1 MTAAVEMNRIDP
13 VMTSPVPVNPTRSIE
28 ELIDEAIAYG
38 DAGNFQAAVIS
49 LNEAILSS
57 PYDPRLYAMRG
68 GCLAIMGNYDA
79 ALADSTHAI
88 SLNPDPEVLGLI
100 YLTMAGC
107 YGMRGDM
114 EAGMMY
120 LRLSAELGNEEA
132 RELLAEAEA
141 EGIFR

>member
-1 MTAAVEMNRIDP
+1 M
-13 VMTSPVPVNPTRSIE
+13 
-28 ELIDEAIAYG
+28 
-38 DAGNFQAAVIS
+38 IS

-57 PYDPRLYAMRG
+57 PYDPKLYAMRG
-68 GCLAIMGNYDA
+68 GCLAIMGSYDE

-114 EAGMMY
+114 EAAMMY